1 MVQESGGVVSK
12 FKLDVLGSML
22 RVQEDEGVVS
32 SKTMQGGAREWR
44 ERGTRAQWLR
54 RRGIVEMLR
63 EEGIAVMDFV
73 ALGTAV
79 FQFLVM
85 SWQVKGGSRYE
96 NRG

>member
-1 MVQESGGVVSK
+1 
-12 FKLDVLGSML
+12 
-22 RVQEDEGVVS
+22 
-32 SKTMQGGAREWR
+32 
-44 ERGTRAQWLR
+44 
-54 RRGIVEMLR
+54 MLR

-79 FQFLVM
+79 FLVM